1 MTVAS
6 EIERLQWAKSD
17 IKTSIEGKWVTVPAS
32 AKLDTYSCYIDKIIA
47 PDYSCWTLAYWLK
60 ATIDL
65 QWYRNSWLWLQYS
78 EVTESWAVAWLFTN
92 VWYRWSDNWE
102 YQNYYFIS
110 KNPWCD
116 AQWSSAGSWCVS
128 DNYSSCKNYVYAHNT
143 NPDCFLI
150 NRAYYC
156 RGTWSGSHW
165 SDTYN
170 YYRLWIDF
178 SVPCMSC
185 LWSGQRYEC
194 MNGSSY
200 CSRDGTPPWDDYT
213 YIGTDVWAIA
223 NCRWNRPAWILC
235 TTIESSVDNHY
246 IWAAVFR

>member
-32 AKLDTYSCYIDKIIA
+32 AKLDTYSCYIDQIKA

-60 ATIDL
+60 ATTPL
-65 QWYRNSWLWLQYS
+65 NWYSNYWLWLQYS
-78 EVTESWAVAWLFTN
+78 EVTEDWVVSWIFTN
-92 VWYRWSDNWE
+92 RWRYWSYDCD
-102 YQNYYFIS
+102 YQDYYFLS
-110 KNPWCD
+110 KKIWCNPQRYSLSCPIWGN
-116 AQWSSAGSWCVS
+116 SSTEK
-128 DNYSSCKNYVYAHNT
+128 YYVYSHNT

-150 NRAYYC
+150 NRAYAC
-156 RGTWSGSHW
+156 GSSWSGSHW
-165 SDTYN
+165 FDTYN
-170 YYRLWIDF
+170 YYRVWIDF
-178 SVPCMSC
+178 STPCMSC
-185 LWSGQRYEC
+185 VWSGQRYEC

-223 NCRWNRPAWILC
+223 NCRWNKPAWILC
-235 TTIESSVDNHY
+235 TTIESSQSNNY